1 MAKQQSTK
9 TLDTTSTAQLQAE
22 LDELILWFE
31 QDKVDLD
38 EAVKKYQRGTELI
51 TQLED
56 RLKSAQNTI
65 NKLTAHWTI

>member
-38 EAVKKYQRGTELI
+38 SAVKKYQRGTELI
-51 TQLED
+51 TQLEN

-65 NKLTAHWTI
+65 NKITAH

>member
-9 TLDTTSTAQLQAE
+9 TLDTASTAQLQAE

-38 EAVKKYQRGTELI
+38 SAVKKYQRGTELI
-51 TQLED
+51 TLLED

-65 NKLTAHWTI
+65 NKLTAH